1 MTAAGN
7 VTPGGAGIHPGQ
19 PIIWPSGK
27 GSPQSQSVSQAQVA
41 QTSGGVRGSA
51 GAAVGP
57 SGVTGTTVTGPGA
70 PASPAQTAPAIAR
83 ALTEADL
90 KNHLVKIQIPDTTAN
105 VKLASIMLKYG
116 MELSRGNFVNVLTM
130 LEGTD
135 KSMSTQEAAVLLS
148 MKNIDSPKALD
159 VLSNFIAQNPQ
170 LSAQLANV
178 QQAMAN
184 LGTALGIS
192 QGLMDANLVGQ
203 LGALLTQFDS
213 MVQDLGRKSQFT
225 GDNSLG
231 FKDLMNSLRGMKAI
245 LEGAQGQ
252 VKSGDSA
259 ESQMLQS
266 SLMQTLRQLSSAMDN
281 MIAQAILSQK
291 GKSEEVNY
299 LYEQIPNLSEGSKR
313 DLEIVI
319 KRDSNK
325 ESKDLVDRENTNVI
339 ISLGTENLGKMVC
352 NIIIKGKRVYLVF
365 VFDSKDY
372 GDDARAIISKEFAA
386 LQKKM
391 TEKNFVVS
399 GYQVKV
405 DPAMC
410 SIKPYL
416 IPLLPRLEEQLK
428 KIDLEA

>member
-70 PASPAQTAPAIAR
+70 PLSPAQTAPAIAR

-203 LGALLTQFDS
+203 L
-213 MVQDLGRKSQFT
+213 
-225 GDNSLG
+225 
-231 FKDLMNSLRGMKAI
+231 
-245 LEGAQGQ
+245 
-252 VKSGDSA
+252 
-259 ESQMLQS
+259 
-266 SLMQTLRQLSSAMDN
+266 
-281 MIAQAILSQK
+281 
-291 GKSEEVNY
+291 
-299 LYEQIPNLSEGSKR
+299 
-313 DLEIVI
+313 
-319 KRDSNK
+319 
-325 ESKDLVDRENTNVI
+325 
-339 ISLGTENLGKMVC
+339 
-352 NIIIKGKRVYLVF
+352 
-365 VFDSKDY
+365 
-372 GDDARAIISKEFAA
+372 
-386 LQKKM
+386 
-391 TEKNFVVS
+391 
-399 GYQVKV
+399 
-405 DPAMC
+405 
-410 SIKPYL
+410 
-416 IPLLPRLEEQLK
+416 
-428 KIDLEA
+428 